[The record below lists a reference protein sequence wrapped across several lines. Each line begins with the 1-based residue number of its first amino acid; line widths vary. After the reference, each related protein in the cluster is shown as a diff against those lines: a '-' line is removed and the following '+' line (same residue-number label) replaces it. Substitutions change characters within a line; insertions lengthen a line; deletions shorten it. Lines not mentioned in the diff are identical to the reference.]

1 MEKDD
6 SLLWSEWND
15 FFRDNGALLLQLA
28 RVYAKTELG
37 KAPRDTSDSFTVLP
51 FAGNETVIITIQRGT
66 L

>member
-6 SLLWSEWND
+6 SLLWSQWND
-15 FFRDNGALLLQLA
+15 FVRDNGALLLQLA
-28 RVYAKTELG
+28 RVYAQTELG

-51 FAGNETVIITIQRGT
+51 FDGNETVIITIQRGT